1 MKTLFIVESPVK
13 KENYVNT
20 MPPLGVLYMSSYLT
34 SKGIEN
40 DVVDC
45 NVDKLDKDINEYDLI
60 AMSVNCGNITNTIRT
75 ARRIKK
81 EFDKE
86 IIIGGAQATS
96 NPKFFLKQ
104 QFIDG
109 VVKGEGE
116 ITLYEYIKNRDVVD
130 GLYLKKDGKIFY
142 RKDREWNKDLD
153 KLPFPALDKINLK
166 KYNVPIKKKKPAST
180 IVTSRG
186 CPYQCIFCFHPN
198 GYTWRARSAENV
210 VKEIEWQI
218 NEFGIK
224 EICIQDDNISL
235 DLNRAKKIFDLVKEK
250 EIDILFQLYN
260 GIRVDK
266 IDEELLMKMKKS
278 GMWLMN
284 ISPELGYDE
293 GLRKIKKNFTLE
305 TVKRSMK
312 MSKDFGF
319 FTYSNYMI
327 GFPWEGKEEIE
338 KTINFAVELDADMNQ
353 FARVLAFP
361 NTELYEM
368 VGLEGD
374 MEEDSG
380 LFFSDEKYNISKLS
394 TEELNDYIKKA
405 YRKCYFK
412 PRKMWKILRNLRI
425 EDIYALARYS
435 LLTGSV

>member
-34 SKGIEN
+34 SKGIDN

-45 NVDKLDKDINEYDLI
+45 NVDSLNKDINDYDLV
-60 AMSVNCGNITNTIRT
+60 ALSVNCGNITNTIRT
-75 ARRIKK
+75 ARKIKK
-81 EFDKE
+81 EFGKT
-86 IIIGGAQATS
+86 IIVGGAQATS
-96 NPKFFLKQ
+96 NPRFFLKQ
-104 QFIDG
+104 DFIDG

-116 ITLYEYIKNRDVVD
+116 ITLHEYIKEGKVVD

-142 RKDREWNKDLD
+142 KKDREWNKDLD
-153 KLPFPALDKINLK
+153 SLPFPALDKVDLK

-198 GYTWRARSAENV
+198 GYVWRPRSAENV

-218 NEFGIK
+218 EKFVIK
-224 EICIQDDNISL
+224 EMCIQDDNLSL
-235 DLNRAKKIFDLVKEK
+235 DLVRAKKIFDLVKEK
-250 EIDILFQLYN
+250 GIDINFQLYN

-266 IDEELLMKMKKS
+266 LDEELMKKMKDN

-284 ISPELGYDE
+284 ISPEVGYEE
-293 GLRKIKKNFTLE
+293 GLRKIKKNFSLDS
-305 TVKRSMK
+305 VRKAMK

-327 GFPWEGKEEIE
+327 GFPWEGREEIE

-353 FARVLAFP
+353 FARVLPFP
-361 NTELYEM
+361 NTELFEM
-368 VGLEGD
+368 VGLKDD

-380 LFFSDEKYNISKLS
+380 LFFSDDKYNISKLS
-394 TEELNDYIKKA
+394 SLEMNEYIKKA

-412 PRKMWKILRNLRI
+412 PRKMWKILRNLRF
-425 EDIYALARYS
+425 EDIYALGKYS